1 MTGDSGAFGEKTLA
15 GLSAEFGGHPTMIN
29 GWKQEPVTRADEL
42 SVRGNKAPAVEDA
55 QKVIVGAPS
64 RYFSK

>member
-1 MTGDSGAFGEKTLA
+1 
-15 GLSAEFGGHPTMIN
+15 MIN